1 MIGRV
6 FVLVK
11 WAVIGAVAIV
21 IGSELLRSASVV
33 ALSLKAGNVGPFAAV
48 LAMTVGLLAVSGRV
62 SRRAKGS
69 RVPGLLMDI
78 AAYACTIYL
87 FLITLLS
94 TLSLGVVV
102 ALGSAA
108 CTALLVPAARNPR
121 SLHKLRGP
129 LVSAVSGTG
138 LSLTG
143 VEQSIRPNE
152 AWRAVSRSSMGV
164 VAVPPESR
172 DVLVTML
179 RERPLLPVS
188 LTHLEGGLFLVVS
201 GNDRKEDWKTRLLVL
216 LDELGVKGGRSVSPL
231 LREAV
236 LALPILDSMHGF
248 RMSDYVLAVDLS
260 TVERLIQSWPERMTI
275 FPDPHGLRALVRR
288 QDAAGLNTR
297 AIPRGC
303 EVGVLVGRDLSV
315 FDEGVQQI
323 EA

>member
-1 MIGRV
+1 M
-6 FVLVK
+6 K

-33 ALSLKAGNVGPFAAV
+33 ALSLKAGNVGPFAVV
-48 LAMTVGLLAVSGRV
+48 LVMTIGLLVLSGRV

-87 FLITLLS
+87 FLTTLLS

-121 SLHKLRGP
+121 SLQKLRGP

-138 LSLTG
+138 LSLPG
-143 VEQSIRPNE
+143 VEQSISPNE
-152 AWRAVSRSSMGV
+152 AWRAVSRSSMRV
-164 VAVPPESR
+164 IAVPPESR
-172 DVLVTML
+172 DVMVAML

-188 LTHLEGGLFLVVS
+188 LTHLQGALFLVVS
-201 GNDRKEDWKTRLLVL
+201 GNDRKEDWERRLLAL
-216 LDELGVKGGRSVSPL
+216 LDELGVKGSRKASPL

-236 LALPILDSMHGF
+236 LALPILDSMHGLW
-248 RMSDYVLAVDLS
+248 MSDYVLAADLS
-260 TVERLIQSWPERMTI
+260 TVERLIQSWPDRMTV
-275 FPDPHGLRALVRR
+275 FPDPHGLRVVVRK
-288 QDAAGLNTR
+288 QHAAGLNTR

-303 EVGVLVGRDLSV
+303 ETGVLVGRDLSV
-315 FDEGVQQI
+315 FDEEVQQI